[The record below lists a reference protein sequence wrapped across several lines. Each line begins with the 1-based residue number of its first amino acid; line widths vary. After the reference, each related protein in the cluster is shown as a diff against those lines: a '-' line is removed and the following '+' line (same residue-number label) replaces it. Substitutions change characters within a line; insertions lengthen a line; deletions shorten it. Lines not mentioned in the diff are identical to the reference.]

1 VSYYGPIRLVGFSDK
16 PTLYRMIL
24 PRRGDVYVKCGADIL
39 LNGLKTDLRAEA
51 RCPIC
56 GNVTSFYIDNR
67 GIENLAPKDP
77 VLHVVEF
84 KMGPGHLGV
93 ECESTHIFDEKDCLT
108 KWLSTYE
115 GKQGRVA
122 SLPEY
127 MSSLNKSLPRKVS
140 PA

>member
-93 ECESTHIFDEKDCLT
+93 ECESTHIVDEKDCLT

>member
-1 VSYYGPIRLVGFSDK
+1 MSYYGPIRLVGFSDK